1 MEKGRYYY
9 QVVLSKRADFAR
21 FLRGGTGF
29 DGDGDIAGFFAPR
42 TKWAGVRVGAEE
54 KNAAQAAGDLAHEA
68 VHQLHAHYSR
78 DPKLKALSY
87 FDEWTGIWFTEGW
100 AEYLGGGLQFDP
112 ASGRTE
118 FTGLP
123 ARRVAFLKGMR
134 DNGVPFIP
142 LRDLVQLPSV
152 GSFSR
157 YVMETWVPLF
167 RDDEDMPEQAHTWF
181 QQQERPV
188 WKLLYAQS
196 WFLAYFLNEYEDG
209 KYRAKYLDL
218 VMTAL
223 RGKQK
228 PEKYRKDMK
237 LAERWGSAYDAFVE
251 IMELKDEKAW
261 KELQREHDRFLKKVL
276 RDA

>member
-1 MEKGRYYY
+1 
-9 QVVLSKRADFAR
+9 
-21 FLRGGTGF
+21 
-29 DGDGDIAGFFAPR
+29 
-42 TKWAGVRVGAEE
+42 
-54 KNAAQAAGDLAHEA
+54 
-68 VHQLHAHYSR
+68 
-78 DPKLKALSY
+78 
-87 FDEWTGIWFTEGW
+87 
-100 AEYLGGGLQFDP
+100 
-112 ASGRTE
+112 
-118 FTGLP
+118 
-123 ARRVAFLKGMR
+123 MR

-152 GSFSR
+152 GAFRR

-181 QQQERPV
+181 QQQEGSV

-196 WFLAYFLNEYEDG
+196 WFLAYFLNEYQDG

-237 LAERWGSAYDAFVE
+237 LAERWGSAFDAFVE

-261 KELQREHDRFLKKVL
+261 KEFQREHDRFLKKVL
-276 RDA
+276 RDAKN